1 MENEELVYELL
12 DEFSNLKRTNFSYMF
27 TKDDLSHNER
37 MVLFIIHN
45 LNKDDKI
52 SLSIIRDKMKLVPST
67 VTPIISSLEKRGFI
81 ERKIDESD
89 RRNIYICL
97 SNIGR
102 RFTEKV
108 DNELKNMLYEYIKY
122 MGKNDTNEIIRLIKK
137 TREFIVLKKGESRC

>member
-52 SLSIIRDKMKLVPST
+52 SLSIIRDKMKLAPST
-67 VTPIISSLEKRGFI
+67 ITPIISSLEKRGFI

-122 MGKNDTNEIIRLIKK
+122 MEKNDTNEIIRLIKK

>member
-52 SLSIIRDKMKLVPST
+52 SLSIIRDKMKLAPST
-67 VTPIISSLEKRGFI
+67 ITPIISSLEKRGFI

-122 MGKNDTNEIIRLIKK
+122 MGKKDTNEIIRLIKK

>member
-1 MENEELVYELL
+1 MENEDLVYELL
-12 DEFSNLKRTNFSYMF
+12 EEFSNLKRTNFSYMF

-52 SLSIIRDKMKLVPST
+52 SLSIIRDKMKLAPST
-67 VTPIISSLEKRGFI
+67 ITPIISSLEKRGFI

>member
-52 SLSIIRDKMKLVPST
+52 SLSIIRDKMKLAPST
-67 VTPIISSLEKRGFI
+67 ITPIISSLEKRGFI

-108 DNELKNMLYEYIKY
+108 NNELKNMLYEYIKY

>member
-12 DEFSNLKRTNFSYMF
+12 EEFSNLKRTNFSYMF

-52 SLSIIRDKMKLVPST
+52 SLSIIRDKMKLAPST
-67 VTPIISSLEKRGFI
+67 ITPIISSLEKRGFI

-102 RFTEKV
+102 MFTEKV

>member
-12 DEFSNLKRTNFSYMF
+12 EKFSNLKRTNFSYMF

-52 SLSIIRDKMKLVPST
+52 SLSIIRDKMKLAPST
-67 VTPIISSLEKRGFI
+67 ITPIISSLEKRGFI

>member
-52 SLSIIRDKMKLVPST
+52 SLSIIRDKMKLAPST

-81 ERKIDESD
+81 ERRIDEND

-137 TREFIVLKKGESRC
+137 TRKFIVLKKGESRC

>member
-12 DEFSNLKRTNFSYMF
+12 EEFSNLKRTNFSYMF

-52 SLSIIRDKMKLVPST
+52 SLSIIRDKMKLAPST
-67 VTPIISSLEKRGFI
+67 ITPIISSLEKRGFI

>member
-12 DEFSNLKRTNFSYMF
+12 DAFSNLKRTNFNCMF
-27 TKDDLSHNER
+27 PKDDLSHNER
-37 MVLFIIHN
+37 MILFIIHN

-52 SLSIIRDKMKLVPST
+52 SLSIIRDKMKLAPST
-67 VTPIISSLEKRGFI
+67 ITPIISSLEKRGFI

-137 TREFIVLKKGESRC
+137 TRKFIVLKKGESRC

>member
-52 SLSIIRDKMKLVPST
+52 SLSIIRDKMKLAPST
-67 VTPIISSLEKRGFI
+67 ITPIISSLEKRGFI